1 MNFLNKC
8 KILWKYEQ
16 TIHLIQSASCFR
28 AFPVIWNVAS
38 GRDEVSLRK
47 WSGGAT
53 HLRTIRGSIGCKKCV
68 LLAAMLLLTAK
79 PVYGKECKFY
89 INWCTAIVT
98 IKFLFDFLVPENLD
112 STCRTLADWTD
123 CFQSGPA
130 LHLLANANFDFQS
143 KLLDQRQRGVHNIFL
158 SVGRVANENKSDLGD
173 FYRPRSFSNC
183 NNDQY
188 FSAMFS
194 LYFLQ

>member
-8 KILWKYEQ
+8 KILWKCEQ
-16 TIHLIQSASCFR
+16 TTHLTQSASCFR

-53 HLRTIRGSIGCKKCV
+53 HLHTIRGSIGCKKCV
-68 LLAAMLLLTAK
+68 WLAAMLLLTAK
-79 PVYGKECKFY
+79 PVYSKECKFY
-89 INWCTAIVT
+89 ITWCAAIVV

-112 STCRTLADWTD
+112 NTCRTLADWTD

-130 LHLLANANFDFQS
+130 LRLLAYANLDFQS
-143 KLLDQRQRGVHNIFL
+143 KLLAQRQRGVHNIF
-158 SVGRVANENKSDLGD
+158 
-173 FYRPRSFSNC
+173 
-183 NNDQY
+183 
-188 FSAMFS
+188 
-194 LYFLQ
+194 